1 MIETICN
8 INAKRSAI
16 FIAMGCHMN
25 SEETLAV
32 FERLAEDSQKS
43 LKVDRNKITVGDAPN
58 GKYFRTYNQREACD
72 ATELNHRQMIK
83 TIDDLSIDSTDGR
96 KFCIDIN
103 DVEKIREHLFVDER
117 LVRTTFNKAIIVAIS
132 NLKGGTGKTTVT
144 TTFSTGLCT
153 ETQKRYRVLVIDLD
167 PQGTASMY
175 LKPNISDDDFTVGD
189 LLIGNYA
196 LDEGETFEE
205 LAKATC
211 YPTNTPDLHVMPI
224 RPSDRNYE
232 VVSKKKQNN
241 EEEKGREFIV
251 YEDLKKIIDAVSD
264 DFDVIMLDTP
274 PNFGALTIS
283 AHYVA
288 NSLIVPVLP
297 SQNDR
302 DSTSKY
308 FDFLTEA
315 YKVIQ
320 LLGHKGYDSVN
331 VLPTAVDIHSNAQT
345 SIASKVRI
353 ASSNNC
359 FSVDFLES
367 EAIKNCAEKQNTIFD
382 QSASEYD
389 ATRSSLKSIQNSTRT
404 LIFALEA
411 QIQQIWREELK

>member
-1 MIETICN
+1 M
-8 INAKRSAI
+8 NAD
-16 FIAMGCHMN
+16 
-25 SEETLAV
+25 ETLLV
-32 FERLAEDSQKS
+32 FQKLAIDSQQS
-43 LKVDRNKITVGDAPN
+43 LDMDRYKILVGDAPN

-72 ATELNHRQMIK
+72 ATGLSHRQIK
-83 TIDDLSIDSTDGR
+83 KIIDELGIDSVDGR

-103 DVEKIREHLFVDER
+103 DIEKIRDYYSSYTRDARGSED
-117 LVRTTFNKAIIVAIS
+117 KAIVIAVS

-144 TTFSTGLCT
+144 TTFSTGLCS
-153 ETQKRYRVLVIDLD
+153 ETDKKYKVLVIDLD

-175 LKPNISDDDFTVGD
+175 LKPNLSNDDFTVGD
-189 LLIGNYA
+189 LLIGNYE
-196 LDEGETFEE
+196 LDKNETFKD
-205 LAKATC
+205 LAIASC
-211 YPTNTPDLHVMPI
+211 YPTNTPDLFVMPI

-232 VVSKKKQNN
+232 VLSKKRQNDAESKG
-241 EEEKGREFIV
+241 EEFVV
-251 YEDLKKIIDAVSD
+251 YQDLKNIIDSVSHA
-264 DFDVIMLDTP
+264 FDVIFLDTP

-283 AHYVA
+283 AHFVA
-288 NSLIVPVLP
+288 NSIIVPVLP

-320 LLGHKGYDSVN
+320 LLGHNGYESVN
-331 VLPTAVDIHSNAQT
+331 VLPTSVDIHSNAQT
-345 SIASKVRI
+345 SIASKVRV
-353 ASSNNC
+353 ASANNC

-389 ATRSSLKSIQNSTRT
+389 ATKQSLKNIQNSTRT
-404 LIFALEA
+404 LIYALET
-411 QIQQIWREELK
+411 QILQIWKKDRK